1 MSAAFT
7 RRDINERS
15 RLISKLGIGNSPG
28 PLASELGDHHMRR
41 KLHWLLISRLA
52 MAAALLAIVSLTER
66 ENTPRSFIPV
76 LTAVAG
82 ATVAL
87 SGFYLAGLR
96 TQLAHRLQAY
106 IQFSLDICIVTWLV
120 YRTGDVESPF
130 LALYLVII
138 FAACALLGRTGVT
151 LVGALA
157 GVLYV
162 FVGVLTMSR
171 LLPRADGWSTYEG
184 TELSWTQFM
193 FSLNLVA
200 IFAVA
205 VLSSQLAERI
215 RRSEIQLASAT
226 RDLADYRLFNDRII
240 ESMRSGLVTT
250 DLLGH
255 IITFNRAAEEITG
268 YRATDVRGK
277 KIFTIFGDIE
287 KQIEAGLE
295 SIRTRTRLPR
305 FDIGCRTAD
314 GREIHLGFSV
324 APLVD
329 ESDSS
334 RGYVLTFQDLTEVM
348 ELEREVR
355 RQERLAA
362 LGKMAAGL
370 AHEIRNPLASM
381 RGSVQV
387 LASELSFSPDQSQL
401 MQIVLRESD
410 RLNRIVSD
418 FLTYARPPKLERTV
432 IEISSLLSETIALL
446 RNSPELRPD
455 HLIRED
461 YPGEPL
467 LYQGDP
473 NQMRQIFWNLARN
486 AIQAMP
492 QGGELQVALEA
503 KPNRDVMIS
512 FSDTGQ
518 GMSREQKDR
527 LFEPFN
533 SSSGGTGLGM
543 AIVYQLVRDH
553 NGKIIVDSEAGK
565 GTRIAIRLPAGSRV
579 ANQPSAAKER
589 TRVDSAPPSVMA
601 NV

>member
-1 MSAAFT
+1 MKDVAY
-7 RRDINERS
+7 D
-15 RLISKLGIGNSPG
+15 
-28 PLASELGDHHMRR
+28 MRR
-41 KLHWLLISRLA
+41 KLQWLLISRLA
-52 MAAALLAIVSLTER
+52 IVGALLVTVGLIEKDPS
-66 ENTPRSFIPV
+66 PRSFVPV
-76 LTAVAG
+76 LAAVTG
-82 ATVAL
+82 VTVLL
-87 SGFYLAGLR
+87 SVFYFITLR
-96 TQLAHRLQAY
+96 TRIPHKALAY
-106 IQFSLDICIVTWLV
+106 IQLSLDLVTITWLV

-130 LALYLVII
+130 LALYLVIL
-138 FAACALLGRTGVT
+138 FAGCALLGSRGVST
-151 LVGALA
+151 LGALSGA
-157 GVLYV
+157 LYI
-162 FVGVLTMSR
+162 GISALALNGMID
-171 LLPRADGWSTYEG
+171 RATGWPAYEA
-184 TELSWTQFM
+184 TNLSWTKFM
-193 FSLNLVA
+193 FSLNLIA

-205 VLSSQLAERI
+205 VLSSQLARHI
-215 RRSEIQLASAT
+215 HRSESEIKTARTELATAT

-250 DLLGH
+250 DLAGN

-268 YRATDVRGK
+268 YKANDIRGRN
-277 KIFTIFGDIE
+277 IYGVFGDIE
-287 KQIEAGLE
+287 KQIEVGLE

-314 GREIHLGFSV
+314 EREIHLGFSV

-329 ESDSS
+329 ESNNS

-387 LASELSFSPDQSQL
+387 LASELSFSTDQSQL
-401 MQIVLRESD
+401 MDIVLRESD

-418 FLTYARPPKLERTV
+418 FLTYARPPKMERSV
-432 IEISSLLSETIALL
+432 IELGGLLGETASLL

-455 HLIRED
+455 HQVIEEH
-461 YPGEPL
+461 PAEAV
-467 LYQGDP
+467 LYLGDP
-473 NQMRQIFWNLARN
+473 NQIRQIFWNLARN

-492 QGGELQVALEA
+492 LGGELRIKLNA
-503 KPNRDVMIS
+503 KPDGEVSIT

-518 GMSREQKDR
+518 GMSREQKER

-553 NGKIIVDSEAGK
+553 SGKIHIESEAGK
-565 GTRIAIRLPAGSRV
+565 GTSISIKLPTGGRV
-579 ANQPSAAKER
+579 ASQSRNPDGVSL
-589 TRVDSAPPSVMA
+589 TDSNSPVAVAS
-601 NV
+601 

>member
-1 MSAAFT
+1 MGSSSGTFGSAL
-7 RRDINERS
+7 D
-15 RLISKLGIGNSPG
+15 
-28 PLASELGDHHMRR
+28 DHYRRR
-41 KLHWLLISRLA
+41 KLYWLLLSRIA
-52 MAAALLAIVSLTER
+52 MAAALLAIVGLTEKDS
-66 ENTPRSFIPV
+66 TQRSFIPV
-76 LTAVAG
+76 LAAVAG
-82 ATVAL
+82 AIVLL
-87 SGFYLAGLR
+87 SAFYLAVLR
-96 TQLAHRLQAY
+96 TRLAHRTQAY
-106 IQFSLDICIVTWLV
+106 IQFSVDICIVTWLV

-138 FAACALLGRTGVT
+138 FAACALLGRTGVS

-157 GVLYV
+157 GALYV
-162 FVGVLTMSR
+162 SIGVLAMSR
-171 LLPRADGWSTYEG
+171 VLPRAIGWAPYEG
-184 TELSWTQFM
+184 NELSWTQFM

-205 VLSSQLAERI
+205 ILSSQLAERI

-268 YRATDVRGK
+268 HRASEVRGK
-277 KIFTIFGDIE
+277 AILTIFGDIE
-287 KQIEAGLE
+287 RQIEAGLE

-305 FDIGCRTAD
+305 FDIGCKTAD

-329 ESDSS
+329 EAENS

-348 ELEREVR
+348 DLEREVR

-387 LASELSFSPDQSQL
+387 LASELSFSQDQSQL

-418 FLTYARPPKLERTV
+418 FLTYARPPKIERAV
-432 IEISSLLSETIALL
+432 IELASLLSETIALL

-455 HLIRED
+455 HLILEK
-461 YPGEPL
+461 YPDVSV
-467 LYQGDP
+467 LYQGDA

-492 QGGELQVALEA
+492 QGGELSVMLEA
-503 KPNRDVMIS
+503 GPSRDVTIA
-512 FSDTGQ
+512 FIDTGQ
-518 GMSREQKDR
+518 GMSREQRER

-553 NGKIIVDSEAGK
+553 NGNIVVESESGK
-565 GTRIAIRLPAGSRV
+565 GTQIAIRLPAGSRV
-579 ANQPSAAKER
+579 APAPVGSSDDS
-589 TRVDSAPPSVMA
+589 RVDSTPPAVAA

>member
-1 MSAAFT
+1 MS
-7 RRDINERS
+7 
-15 RLISKLGIGNSPG
+15 
-28 PLASELGDHHMRR
+28 
-41 KLHWLLISRLA
+41 
-52 MAAALLAIVSLTER
+52 AALLAIVSLTER
-66 ENTPRSFIPV
+66 GNTPRSFVPV
-76 LTAVAG
+76 L
-82 ATVAL
+82 ATVAAANVIL
-87 SGFYLAGLR
+87 SAFYLAALR
-96 TQLAHRLQAY
+96 MSQALRMQAY
-106 IQFSLDICIVTWLV
+106 VQFSLDICMVTWLV

-138 FAACALLGRTGVT
+138 FATCALLGRTGVS

-162 FVGVLTMSR
+162 CVGVLTMSR
-171 LLPRADGWSTYEG
+171 LLPRAMGWSSYEG

-200 IFAVA
+200 IFAVGI
-205 VLSSQLAERI
+205 LSSQLAERI
-215 RRSEIQLASAT
+215 RRSESQLASAT

-268 YRATDVRGK
+268 YRATDVRGNN
-277 KIFTIFGDIE
+277 IFTIFGDIE

-295 SIRTRTRLPR
+295 SIRTRSRLPR
-305 FDIGCRTAD
+305 FDIGCKTAD

-329 ESDSS
+329 EADSS

-362 LGKMAAGL
+362 LGTMAAGL

-387 LASELSFSPDQSQL
+387 LASELSFSQDQSQL

-418 FLTYARPPKLERTV
+418 FLTYARPSKIEPTV
-432 IEISSLLSETIALL
+432 IELASLLAETIALL

-455 HLIRED
+455 HLIREE
-461 YPGEPL
+461 YPSEPL

-492 QGGELQVALEA
+492 QGGELSVTLDA
-503 KPNRDVMIS
+503 KPGRDVTIA
-512 FSDTGQ
+512 FSDTGG

-533 SSSGGTGLGM
+533 SSTGGTGLGM

-553 NGKIIVDSEAGK
+553 KGKILVDSEAGK
-565 GTRIAIRLPAGSRV
+565 GTRIAIRVPASNRVTTQPGSSNDAARADSTQPAVV
-579 ANQPSAAKER
+579 AN
-589 TRVDSAPPSVMA
+589 V
-601 NV
+601 

>member
-1 MSAAFT
+1 VPNMS
-7 RRDINERS
+7 EGS
-15 RLISKLGIGNSPG
+15 RLILGELRNRRSPG
-28 PLASELGDHHMRR
+28 KVGPVVSDHLMGR
-41 KLHWLLISRLA
+41 KLHWLLISRLV
-52 MAAALLAIVSLTER
+52 MAAGLLAIVWLTER
-66 ENTPRSFIPV
+66 DNTQRSFIPV
-76 LTAVAG
+76 LVTVAG
-82 ATVAL
+82 ATVV
-87 SGFYLAGLR
+87 LAVVYIVLLR
-96 TQLAHRLQAY
+96 TRVAHRIQGY

-138 FAACALLGRTGVT
+138 FAACALLGRTGVS
-151 LVGALA
+151 LLGSLS
-157 GVLYV
+157 GVLYAGI
-162 FVGVLTMSR
+162 GVLTMAGI
-171 LLPRADGWSTYEG
+171 LTRAGGWDAYDGREV
-184 TELSWTQFM
+184 SWARFM
-193 FSLNLVA
+193 FSLNLGA
-200 IFAVA
+200 ISAVSI
-205 VLSSQLAERI
+205 LSSYLAGRI
-215 RRSEIQLASAT
+215 RRSETQLASAT

-240 ESMRSGLVTT
+240 QSMRSGLVTT
-250 DLLGH
+250 DLLGR

-268 YRATDVRGK
+268 YRAVDVRGK
-277 KIFTIFGDIE
+277 QIFTIFGDIE

-305 FDIGCRTAD
+305 FDIGCKTAD
-314 GREIHLGFSV
+314 GGELHLGFSV
-324 APLVD
+324 APLID
-329 ESDSS
+329 EAENS

-387 LASELSFSPDQSQL
+387 LASELSFSQDQSQL

-418 FLTYARPPKLERTV
+418 FLTYARPPKMERSV
-432 IEISSLLSETIALL
+432 IELSSLLSETIALL

-455 HLIRED
+455 HQITEA
-461 YPGEPL
+461 YPDTSV

-492 QGGELQVALEA
+492 QGGELSVTLEGRHSGDLTIA
-503 KPNRDVMIS
+503 

-518 GMSREQKDR
+518 GMSREQRER

-553 NGKIIVDSEAGK
+553 NGKILVESESGK
-565 GTRIAIRLPAGSRV
+565 GTRIAIRLPASSRV
-579 ANQPSAAKER
+579 VPAPAGSSEASRIDSTPPAAVANF
-589 TRVDSAPPSVMA
+589 
-601 NV
+601 

>member
-1 MSAAFT
+1 
-7 RRDINERS
+7 
-15 RLISKLGIGNSPG
+15 
-28 PLASELGDHHMRR
+28 MRR
-41 KLHWLLISRLA
+41 KLHWLLISRLV
-52 MAAALLAIVSLTER
+52 MSAALLAIVSLTER
-66 ENTPRSFIPV
+66 GNTPRSFVPV
-76 LTAVAG
+76 LATVAG
-82 ATVAL
+82 ANVIL
-87 SGFYLAGLR
+87 SAFYLAALR
-96 TQLAHRLQAY
+96 MSLALRMQAY
-106 IQFSLDICIVTWLV
+106 IQFSLDICMVTWLV

-138 FAACALLGRTGVT
+138 FATCALLGRTGVS

-162 FVGVLTMSR
+162 CVGVLTMSR
-171 LLPRADGWSTYEG
+171 LLPRAIGWSSYEG

-200 IFAVA
+200 IFAVGI
-205 VLSSQLAERI
+205 LSSQLAERI
-215 RRSEIQLASAT
+215 RRSESQLASAT

-268 YRATDVRGK
+268 YRTTDVRGNN
-277 KIFTIFGDIE
+277 IFTIFGDIE

-295 SIRTRTRLPR
+295 SIRARSRLPR

-329 ESDSS
+329 EADSS

-362 LGKMAAGL
+362 LGTMAAGL

-387 LASELSFSPDQSQL
+387 LASELSFSQDQSQL

-418 FLTYARPPKLERTV
+418 FLTYARPSKVEPKV
-432 IEISSLLSETIALL
+432 IELASLLAETIALL

-455 HLIRED
+455 HVIREE
-461 YPGEPL
+461 YPSEPL

-492 QGGELQVALEA
+492 QGGELIVTLDA
-503 KPNRDVMIS
+503 KPGRDVTIA
-512 FSDTGQ
+512 FSDTGG

-553 NGKIIVDSEAGK
+553 NGKILVDSETGK
-565 GTRIAIRLPAGSRV
+565 GTRIAIRVPASKRV
-579 ANQPSAAKER
+579 APQPGSSNDAA
-589 TRVDSAPPSVMA
+589 RVDSAQPAVVA

>member
-1 MSAAFT
+1 
-7 RRDINERS
+7 
-15 RLISKLGIGNSPG
+15 
-28 PLASELGDHHMRR
+28 MRR

-52 MAAALLAIVSLTER
+52 MAAALLAIVGLTER
-66 ENTPRSFIPV
+66 ENTQRSFIPV
-76 LTAVAG
+76 LAAVAG
-82 ATVAL
+82 VTIIL
-87 SGFYLAGLR
+87 SAFYLAALR
-96 TQLAHRLQAY
+96 TRIAHRTQGY
-106 IQFSLDICIVTWLV
+106 VQFCLDICIVTWLV

-138 FAACALLGRTGVT
+138 FAACALLGRTGVS

-162 FVGVLTMSR
+162 TVGVLTIGK
-171 LLPRADGWSTYEG
+171 LLPRAAGWSPYEG
-184 TELSWTQFM
+184 PELSWTQFM

-205 VLSSQLAERI
+205 ILSSQLAERI

-250 DLLGH
+250 DLLGD

-268 YRATDVRGK
+268 YRATDVRGNN
-277 KIFTIFGDIE
+277 IFAIFGDIE

-329 ESDSS
+329 ESDNS

-387 LASELSFSPDQSQL
+387 LASELSFSQDQSQL

-418 FLTYARPPKLERTV
+418 FLTYARPPKIERAV
-432 IEISSLLSETIALL
+432 IELSSLLSETIALL

-455 HLIRED
+455 HMIREE
-461 YPGEPL
+461 YPDEPL

-492 QGGELQVALEA
+492 QGGELSVTVDAI
-503 KPNRDVMIS
+503 PNRDVTIA
-512 FSDTGQ
+512 FTDTGE

-553 NGKIIVDSEAGK
+553 NGNVLVDSESGK

-579 ANQPSAAKER
+579 SSQPSRSNNASLADPGPAVVAK
-589 TRVDSAPPSVMA
+589 V
-601 NV
+601 

>member
-1 MSAAFT
+1 
-7 RRDINERS
+7 
-15 RLISKLGIGNSPG
+15 
-28 PLASELGDHHMRR
+28 MRR
-41 KLHWLLISRLA
+41 KLHWLLVSRLA
-52 MAAALLAIVSLTER
+52 MAAALLAIVGLTER
-66 ENTPRSFIPV
+66 ENTPKSFIPV
-76 LTAVAG
+76 LAKVAFVTVILSAV
-82 ATVAL
+82 
-87 SGFYLAGLR
+87 YLAGLR
-96 TQLAHRLQAY
+96 TRLPHRAQGY
-106 IQFSLDICIVTWLV
+106 IQFSIDICIVTWVV

-138 FAACALLGRTGVT
+138 FAACALLGRTGVS

-157 GVLYV
+157 GVSYV
-162 FVGVLTMSR
+162 CVGVLTISK
-171 LLPRADGWSTYEG
+171 LLPRAPGWLAYEG
-184 TELSWTQFM
+184 SELSWTQFM

-205 VLSSQLAERI
+205 ILSSQLAERI
-215 RRSEIQLASAT
+215 RRSEVQLASAT

-250 DLLGH
+250 DLLGN

-268 YRATDVRGK
+268 YRATDVRGTN
-277 KIFTIFGDIE
+277 IFTIFGDIE

-329 ESDSS
+329 EADNS

-387 LASELSFSPDQSQL
+387 LASELSFSQDQSQL

-418 FLTYARPPKLERTV
+418 FLTYARPPKIERTV
-432 IEISSLLSETIALL
+432 IELSSLLAETIALL
-446 RNSPELRPD
+446 RNSPELRSD
-455 HLIRED
+455 HLISEE
-461 YPGEPL
+461 YPDEPL

-492 QGGELQVALEA
+492 QGGELCVTLDAI
-503 KPNRDVMIS
+503 PNRDVTIA
-512 FSDTGQ
+512 FTDTGR

-553 NGKIIVDSEAGK
+553 NGNILVDSEVGK

-579 ANQPSAAKER
+579 SPQPLRSNDASRA
-589 TRVDSAPPSVMA
+589 DSVPPAVVA

>member
-1 MSAAFT
+1 
-7 RRDINERS
+7 
-15 RLISKLGIGNSPG
+15 
-28 PLASELGDHHMRR
+28 MRR

-52 MAAALLAIVSLTER
+52 MAAALLAIVGLTER
-66 ENTPRSFIPV
+66 ENTPRSFVPV
-76 LTAVAG
+76 LAAVAG
-82 ATVAL
+82 ATVILSAL
-87 SGFYLAGLR
+87 YLAALR
-96 TQLAHRLQAY
+96 TRISHRTQGY
-106 IQFSLDICIVTWLV
+106 IQFCLDICIVTWLV

-138 FAACALLGRTGVT
+138 FAACALLGRTGVS

-162 FVGVLTMSR
+162 SVGVLTISR
-171 LLPRADGWSTYEG
+171 LLPRAAGWSPYEG
-184 TELSWTQFM
+184 PELSWTQFM

-205 VLSSQLAERI
+205 ILSSQLAERI
-215 RRSEIQLASAT
+215 RRGEVQLASAT

-250 DLLGH
+250 DLLGD

-268 YRATDVRGK
+268 YRATDVRGRNL
-277 KIFTIFGDIE
+277 FTIFGDIE

-295 SIRTRTRLPR
+295 SIRTKTRLPR

-329 ESDSS
+329 EADNS

-387 LASELSFSPDQSQL
+387 LASELSFSQDQSQL

-418 FLTYARPPKLERTV
+418 FLTYARPPKIERAV
-432 IEISSLLSETIALL
+432 IELSSLLSETIALL

-455 HLIRED
+455 HMILEE
-461 YPGEPL
+461 YPDEPIV
-467 LYQGDP
+467 YQGDP
-473 NQMRQIFWNLARN
+473 NQMRQIFWNL
-486 AIQAMP
+486 
-492 QGGELQVALEA
+492 
-503 KPNRDVMIS
+503 
-512 FSDTGQ
+512 
-518 GMSREQKDR
+518 
-527 LFEPFN
+527 
-533 SSSGGTGLGM
+533 
-543 AIVYQLVRDH
+543 
-553 NGKIIVDSEAGK
+553 
-565 GTRIAIRLPAGSRV
+565 
-579 ANQPSAAKER
+579 
-589 TRVDSAPPSVMA
+589 
-601 NV
+601 

>member
-1 MSAAFT
+1 
-7 RRDINERS
+7 
-15 RLISKLGIGNSPG
+15 
-28 PLASELGDHHMRR
+28 MRR

-52 MAAALLAIVSLTER
+52 MSAALLGIVSLTER
-66 ENTPRSFIPV
+66 GNTARSFIPV
-76 LTAVAG
+76 L
-82 ATVAL
+82 ATVVAATVILSACYFAAL
-87 SGFYLAGLR
+87 RMRLALR
-96 TQLAHRLQAY
+96 TQAY
-106 IQFSLDICIVTWLV
+106 VQFSLDICMVTWLV

-138 FAACALLGRTGVT
+138 FATCALLGRTGVS

-157 GVLYV
+157 GALYV
-162 FVGVLTMSR
+162 SVGVLTMSS
-171 LLPRADGWSTYEG
+171 LLPRAIGWSSYEG
-184 TELSWTQFM
+184 SELSWTQFM

-200 IFAVA
+200 ILAVGI
-205 VLSSQLAERI
+205 LSSQLAKRI
-215 RRSEIQLASAT
+215 RRSETQLASAT

-268 YRATDVRGK
+268 HRATDVRGN

-295 SIRTRTRLPR
+295 SIRTRSRLPR

-329 ESDSS
+329 EADSS

-362 LGKMAAGL
+362 LGTMAAGL

-387 LASELSFSPDQSQL
+387 LASELSFSQDQSQL

-418 FLTYARPPKLERTV
+418 FLTYARPSKIETKV
-432 IEISSLLSETIALL
+432 IELASLLAETIALL

-455 HLIRED
+455 HLIREE
-461 YPGEPL
+461 YPSEPL

-492 QGGELQVALEA
+492 QGGELRVTLDA
-503 KPNRDVMIS
+503 KPGRDVTIT
-512 FSDTGQ
+512 FSDTGA

-553 NGKIIVDSEAGK
+553 NGKILVDSETGK
-565 GTRIAIRLPAGSRV
+565 GTRIAIRVPASNRV
-579 ANQPSAAKER
+579 APQPGTSNDAA
-589 TRVDSAPPSVMA
+589 RVDSAQPAVVA

>member
-1 MSAAFT
+1 
-7 RRDINERS
+7 
-15 RLISKLGIGNSPG
+15 
-28 PLASELGDHHMRR
+28 MRR

-52 MAAALLAIVSLTER
+52 MAAALLAIVGLTER
-66 ENTPRSFIPV
+66 ENTQRSFIPV
-76 LTAVAG
+76 LAAVAG
-82 ATVAL
+82 VTIIL
-87 SGFYLAGLR
+87 SAFYLAALR
-96 TQLAHRLQAY
+96 SRIPHRNQVY
-106 IQFSLDICIVTWLV
+106 IQFCLDICIVTWLV

-138 FAACALLGRTGVT
+138 FAACALLGRTGVS
-151 LVGALA
+151 LVGALS
-157 GVLYV
+157 GTLYV
-162 FVGVLTMSR
+162 TVGVLTIGK
-171 LLPRADGWSTYEG
+171 LLPRADGWPPYG
-184 TELSWTQFM
+184 GPELSWTQFM

-205 VLSSQLAERI
+205 ILSSQLAERI

-250 DLLGH
+250 DLLGD

-268 YRATDVRGK
+268 YRATDVRGSN
-277 KIFTIFGDIE
+277 IFAIFGDIE

-329 ESDSS
+329 EVDNS

-387 LASELSFSPDQSQL
+387 LASELSFSQDQSQL

-418 FLTYARPPKLERTV
+418 FLTYARPPKIERSV
-432 IEISSLLSETIALL
+432 IELSSLLSETIALL

-455 HLIRED
+455 HLIREE
-461 YPGEPL
+461 YPDEPL

-492 QGGELQVALEA
+492 QGGELSVTVDAI
-503 KPNRDVMIS
+503 PNRDVTIA
-512 FSDTGQ
+512 FSDTGE

-553 NGKIIVDSEAGK
+553 HGNVLVDSETGK

-579 ANQPSAAKER
+579 SPQPSRSNSASLADPGPAVIAK
-589 TRVDSAPPSVMA
+589 V
-601 NV
+601 

>member
-1 MSAAFT
+1 
-7 RRDINERS
+7 
-15 RLISKLGIGNSPG
+15 
-28 PLASELGDHHMRR
+28 MRR
-41 KLHWLLISRLA
+41 KLHWLLISRLV
-52 MAAALLAIVSLTER
+52 MAAALLAIVGLTEK

-76 LTAVAG
+76 LAAVAA
-82 ATVAL
+82 ATVVL
-87 SGFYLAGLR
+87 SAFYLVGLR
-96 TQLAHRLQAY
+96 TRLPLKTQGY
-106 IQFSLDICIVTWLV
+106 IQFWLDICVVTWLV

-138 FAACALLGRTGVT
+138 FAACALLGRTGVS

-157 GVLYV
+157 GILYV
-162 FVGVLTMSR
+162 VVGVLTMSG
-171 LLPRADGWSTYEG
+171 LLPREMGWPPYEG
-184 TELSWTQFM
+184 NALSWMQFM

-205 VLSSQLAERI
+205 ILSSQLAERI
-215 RRSEIQLASAT
+215 SRSEIQLASAT

-268 YRATDVRGK
+268 HRASDVRGN

-305 FDIGCRTAD
+305 FDISCKTAD

-329 ESDSS
+329 ESDNS

-418 FLTYARPPKLERTV
+418 FLTYARPPKVERTV
-432 IEISSLLSETIALL
+432 IELSSLLSETIALL

-455 HLIRED
+455 HLISEE
-461 YPGEPL
+461 YPAEPIV
-467 LYQGDP
+467 YQGDP
-473 NQMRQIFWNLARN
+473 NQLRQIFWNLARN

-492 QGGELQVALEA
+492 QGGKLNVSLEA
-503 KPNRDVMIS
+503 RPNRDVTIA
-512 FSDTGQ
+512 FTDTGQ
-518 GMSREQKDR
+518 GMSREQKER

-553 NGKIIVDSEAGK
+553 HGKIIVESESGK
-565 GTRIAIRLPAGSRV
+565 GTRIAIRLPASGRIASQPTSTNDASR
-579 ANQPSAAKER
+579 A
-589 TRVDSAPPSVMA
+589 DSAPPSVMA

>member
-1 MSAAFT
+1 MA
-7 RRDINERS
+7 
-15 RLISKLGIGNSPG
+15 
-28 PLASELGDHHMRR
+28 R
-41 KLHWLLISRLA
+41 KLQWLLFSRLA
-52 MAAALLAIVSLTER
+52 TAAALFAVVGLTER
-66 ENTPRSFIPV
+66 ENTTHSFVPE
-76 LTAVAG
+76 LAALAVAI
-82 ATVAL
+82 VIL
-87 SGFYLAGLR
+87 SAFYLAALR
-96 TQLAHRLQAY
+96 SRISHRAQGY
-106 IQFSLDICIVTWLV
+106 VQFSIDICLVTWLV

-130 LALYLVII
+130 LALYLVIT
-138 FAACALLGRTGVT
+138 FAACALLGRTGVS
-151 LVGALA
+151 LVGSLA

-162 FVGVLTMSR
+162 STGVLTMSGV
-171 LLPRADGWSTYEG
+171 LPRAIGWTAYDGSR
-184 TELSWTQFM
+184 LAWTQFM
-193 FSLNLVA
+193 FSLNLIA

-205 VLSSQLAERI
+205 ILSSQLAERI
-215 RRSEIQLASAT
+215 RRSETQLANAT
-226 RDLADYRLFNDRII
+226 KDLADYRLFNDRII

-250 DLLGH
+250 DLRGH
-255 IITFNRAAEEITG
+255 IITFNHAAEEITG
-268 YRATDVRGK
+268 YRAGDVRGREV
-277 KIFTIFGDIE
+277 FTIFGDIE

-305 FDIGCRTAD
+305 FDIGCKTAD

-329 ESDSS
+329 EAENS

-387 LASELSFSPDQSQL
+387 LASELSFSEDQSQL

-418 FLTYARPPKLERTV
+418 FLTYARPPKIERTV
-432 IEISSLLSETIALL
+432 IELASLLSETVALL
-446 RNSPELRPD
+446 RNSPELLPEHVIIEEYPD
-455 HLIRED
+455 EQV
-461 YPGEPL
+461 

-473 NQMRQIFWNLARN
+473 NQIRQIFWNLARN
-486 AIQAMP
+486 ALQAMP
-492 QGGELQVALEA
+492 GGGELRVTLDAR
-503 KPNRDVMIS
+503 PNREVTIA

-518 GMSREQKDR
+518 GMSREQKER

-553 NGKIIVDSEAGK
+553 SGKILVDSEFGK
-565 GTRIAIRLPAGSRV
+565 GTRIAIKLPASARVARKPPGPKDPSRV
-579 ANQPSAAKER
+579 E
-589 TRVDSAPPSVMA
+589 PPPAVMA